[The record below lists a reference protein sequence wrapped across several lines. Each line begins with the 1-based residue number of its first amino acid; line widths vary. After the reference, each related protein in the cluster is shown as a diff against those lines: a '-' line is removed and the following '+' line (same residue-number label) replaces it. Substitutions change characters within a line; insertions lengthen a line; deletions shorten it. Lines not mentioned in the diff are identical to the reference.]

1 MERLPMNTI
10 SSLIARAPSS
20 FSKEDWL
27 LHHAPRLA
35 MLKRVLC
42 LSFALVKPFAQ
53 MLAEDVPPGGPL
65 RLPLLTKV
73 ILYKISLTALRT
85 YRLRDILLKCK
96 EQGAPLET
104 LDLRTCVASG
114 HAIQLLAEVVGNVK
128 GPATTRE
135 RGRRALFDWRGGV
148 TFFNE
153 LEELTHDDEYID
165 DGSSG
170 DEDVWDDYDDES
182 DSYDDL

>member
-1 MERLPMNTI
+1 
-10 SSLIARAPSS
+10 
-20 FSKEDWL
+20 
-27 LHHAPRLA
+27 
-35 MLKRVLC
+35 MLKRVC
-42 LSFALVKPFAQ
+42 LTRPSVKPFIQ
-53 MLAEDVPPGGPL
+53 MLAEDIPPGGSL
-65 RLPLLTKV
+65 RLPSLTEV
-73 ILYKISLTALRT
+73 ILYKFSLTALRT
-85 YRLRDILLKCK
+85 YRLRDMLLKCK

-104 LDLRTCVASG
+104 LDLRTCVASTI
-114 HAIQLLAEVVGNVK
+114 AIQLLAEVVGNVK
-128 GPATTRE
+128 GPATTCAYE
-135 RGRRALFDWRGGV
+135 RGRQELFDWRGGV